1 MGSYMP
7 RTIDGL
13 YGIIV
18 QLLQAL
24 LTLLLIDPSF
34 SAIKLLSKN
43 DVNEATGLR
52 YPSGKPVKPLSSVG
66 QCVKVRL
73 RLYLKKVNGRDMV
86 IFMLIG
92 VKMSVSE

>member
-18 QLLQAL
+18 QLFQAL

-43 DVNEATGLR
+43 DVNEATGATLHKWKT
-52 YPSGKPVKPLSSVG
+52 SKT
-66 QCVKVRL
+66 
-73 RLYLKKVNGRDMV
+73 VNHCAQWV
-86 IFMLIG
+86 N
-92 VKMSVSE
+92 V

>member
-18 QLLQAL
+18 QLFQAL

-52 YPSGKPVKPLSSVG
+52 YTSGKPVKPLCSVG

-73 RLYLKKVNGRDMV
+73 RLYVKKKLMDG
-86 IFMLIG
+86 IWLF
-92 VKMSVSE
+92 SC

>member
-1 MGSYMP
+1 MSN
-7 RTIDGL
+7 TFDGL

-24 LTLLLIDPSF
+24 LTLLLLDTSF

-52 YPSGKPVKPLSSVG
+52 YTSGKPVKPLCTVG
-66 QCVKVRL
+66 QCVNVRL
-73 RLYLKKVNGRDMV
+73 RLYVKKVNGRNMV

-92 VKMSVSE
+92 VKMLMSE